1 MCLQWRF
8 PDNGNGMEYGLE
20 TGDIDIFKKDPI
32 GSLAR
37 EICQNSID
45 ANRGIHPTRIEFST
59 FDVARNDIPGI
70 DELSEQIEACYQ
82 YRKDDKKEGAAIQAI
97 HSMINLPIIPCLR
110 ISDFNTTG
118 LIGVSTFER
127 GVPFYNLTK
136 TSGTSFK
143 GAGSG
148 GSKGIGKA
156 AAFVASGT
164 RTVFYSTYTQRE
176 EKGYIGISKLRSVP
190 IDADGYK
197 MSVAEGYY
205 GCKEDSFPCV
215 DSELCLDPNF
225 TRAYGDYGTDL
236 YLIGFGHRANWKSDL
251 MFKLLDSFMVAFV
264 KGLLEVTVDNITLSK
279 DTIKKIIYDTTSFP
293 GKDASSLK
301 SIMAQYEL
309 LTSVDNVTHIE
320 KIVKGYGPINVLVK
334 SYSQGESHRATG
346 TCDIIRY
353 PYMKITSH
361 GVGRLIPYSAMCI
374 IENGDLNEALRRMEN
389 AEHTAWSWE
398 RLEGEE
404 AQSNAKSTLSRLK
417 NLISRAINE
426 ALKTEVGDK
435 TDIAGAGAYLPS
447 VDDSEPLDGEEL
459 GGDSKE
465 FTHIG
470 KIRQN
475 QADHK
480 RVELENDK
488 DDKMDR
494 SVTTPVSGDDIGNDA
509 EVSNPEGDP
518 GSTGVHVGGGT
529 SVDAG
534 HPTNTNNTGIDE
546 SSPKK
551 GYTRKLLGGI
561 RSRNMYDK
569 SRKKFLLTFVS
580 NCNEANC
587 DIVIKEI
594 GESSDTYEVD
604 IISAEVNGESCTIK
618 DGVIKGISLE
628 TGKKYTVSYTVSK
641 GSRFATGVEFYAN
654 R

>member
-70 DELSEQIEACYQ
+70 EELSEQIEACYQ

-215 DSELCLDPNF
+215 DSELCLDPTF
-225 TRAYGDYGTDL
+225 TRTFGNYGTDL

-279 DTIKKIIYDTTSFP
+279 DTIKKIIYDVTSFP

-447 VDDSEPLDGEEL
+447 VEDSEPLDGEEL
-459 GGDSKE
+459 GGASKE

-475 QADHK
+475 QADNK

-488 DDKMDR
+488 DDKMER
-494 SVTTPVSGDDIGNDA
+494 SVSTPVSEDDSKNDA

-518 GSTGVHVGGGT
+518 GSTGLHVGGGT

-534 HPTNTNNTGIDE
+534 HPTNTNNTDIDE

-551 GYTRKLLGGI
+551 GYIRKLLGGI

-569 SRKKFLLTFVS
+569 SREKFLLTFTS
-580 NCNEANC
+580 NCDEANC

-594 GESSDTYEVD
+594 GESSDTYEVN
-604 IISAEVNGESCTIK
+604 IISAEINGESCTIK
-618 DGVIKGISLE
+618 DGVIKGITLE
-628 TGKKYTVSYTVSK
+628 SGKKYTVSYNVSK

>member
-70 DELSEQIEACYQ
+70 EELSEQIEACYQ

-190 IDADGYK
+190 IDTDGYK

-215 DSELCLDPNF
+215 DSELYLDPTF

-279 DTIKKIIYDTTSFP
+279 DTIKKIIYDVTSFP

-309 LTSVDNVTHIE
+309 LTSVDNVTYIE

-374 IENGDLNEALRRMEN
+374 IENGDLNEALR
-389 AEHTAWSWE
+389 
-398 RLEGEE
+398 
-404 AQSNAKSTLSRLK
+404 LS
-417 NLISRAINE
+417 LI
-426 ALKTEVGDK
+426 
-435 TDIAGAGAYLPS
+435 
-447 VDDSEPLDGEEL
+447 
-459 GGDSKE
+459 
-465 FTHIG
+465 HI
-470 KIRQN
+470 
-475 QADHK
+475 
-480 RVELENDK
+480 
-488 DDKMDR
+488 
-494 SVTTPVSGDDIGNDA
+494 
-509 EVSNPEGDP
+509 
-518 GSTGVHVGGGT
+518 
-529 SVDAG
+529 
-534 HPTNTNNTGIDE
+534 
-546 SSPKK
+546 
-551 GYTRKLLGGI
+551 
-561 RSRNMYDK
+561 
-569 SRKKFLLTFVS
+569 
-580 NCNEANC
+580 
-587 DIVIKEI
+587 
-594 GESSDTYEVD
+594 
-604 IISAEVNGESCTIK
+604 
-618 DGVIKGISLE
+618 
-628 TGKKYTVSYTVSK
+628 
-641 GSRFATGVEFYAN
+641 
-654 R
+654 

>member
-70 DELSEQIEACYQ
+70 EELSEQIEACYQ

-215 DSELCLDPNF
+215 DSELCLDPTF
-225 TRAYGDYGTDL
+225 TRTFGNYGTDL

-279 DTIKKIIYDTTSFP
+279 DTIKKIIYDVTSFP
-293 GKDASSLK
+293 GKEVSSLK

-320 KIVKGYGPINVLVK
+320 KFVKGYGPINVLVK

-346 TCDIIRY
+346 TCDIVRY

-447 VDDSEPLDGEEL
+447 VEDSEPLDGEEL
-459 GGDSKE
+459 GGASKE

-475 QADHK
+475 QADNK

-488 DDKMDR
+488 DDKMER
-494 SVTTPVSGDDIGNDA
+494 SVSTPVSEDDSKNDA

-518 GSTGVHVGGGT
+518 GSTGLHVGGGT

-534 HPTNTNNTGIDE
+534 HPTNTNNTDIDE

-551 GYTRKLLGGI
+551 GYIRKLLGGI

-569 SRKKFLLTFVS
+569 SREKFLLTFTS
-580 NCNEANC
+580 NCDEANC

-594 GESSDTYEVD
+594 GESSDTYEVN
-604 IISAEVNGESCTIK
+604 IISAEINGESCTIK
-618 DGVIKGISLE
+618 DGVIKGITLE
-628 TGKKYTVSYTVSK
+628 SGKKYTVSYNVSK